1 MIFMRYFI
9 LTACL
14 IASTNLFA
22 QESDTTYWKKSFK
35 GSINFNQAA
44 FSQNWTS
51 GGVNSIGLNALINY
65 KANYLK
71 GKRSWDNEIDLLY
84 GFVNND
90 GQGYRK
96 NNDRIYLDTKYG
108 YALSSKWNTFGAFNV
123 LTQFAKGYKYEKDNQ
138 DREVAIL
145 ISEFMAPGYFTA
157 SWGFEY
163 VPKPYFK
170 MRFSPVAPRLTVVKN
185 KDMYQNVDNNYGVE
199 IGETTR
205 WEWLAFQFL
214 ADFDKDLN
222 ENINLKFRYVLFA
235 NYETLDIDQIDHR
248 LDAILSAKIAKYFDV
263 KLSGMLVYDYDQDK
277 DVQLSQAFGIGF
289 VYTFK
294 NFKDE

>member
-1 MIFMRYFI
+1 MRKIII
-9 LTACL
+9 LSCL
-14 IASTNLFA
+14 FANVNLFA
-22 QESDTTYWKKSFK
+22 QESDTTYWKNTFK

-44 FSQNWTS
+44 FSQNWTA

-65 KANYLK
+65 KTNYLK
-71 GKRSWDNEIDLLY
+71 GKKSWDNEIDLLY

-108 YALSSKWNTFGAFNV
+108 YALSSKWNMFGAFNI
-123 LTQFAKGYKYEKDNQ
+123 LTQFAKGYTYEKDIL

-145 ISEFMAPGYFTA
+145 ISEFMAPGYFTT

-163 VPKPYFK
+163 VPKPYYK
-170 MRFSPVAPRLTVVKN
+170 MRLSPLAPRLTVVKN
-185 KDMYQNVDNNYGVE
+185 NELWQNVDNNYGVD
-199 IGETTR
+199 IGKTTR

-222 ENINLKFRYVLFA
+222 ENIHLKFRYVLYA
-235 NYETLDIDQIDHR
+235 NYETLNFDQIDHR
-248 LDAILSAKIAKYFDV
+248 LDAILSANVAKYLDV

-277 DVQLSQAFGIGF
+277 EIQLSQALGIGF
-289 VYTFK
+289 VYNFK
-294 NFKDE
+294 NY

>member
-1 MIFMRYFI
+1 MKKLI
-9 LTACL
+9 L
-14 IASTNLFA
+14 IASILVSTNVIA
-22 QESDTTYWKKSFK
+22 QESDTTYWKHSFN

-44 FSQNWTS
+44 FSNNWIS
-51 GGVNSIGLNALINY
+51 GGTNSVGLNALINY

-71 GKRSWDNEIDLLY
+71 GKHSWDNEVDLLY
-84 GFVNND
+84 GFLKNE

-108 YALSSKWNTFGAFNV
+108 YEISPKWNTFGAFNV
-123 LTQFAKGYKYEKDNQ
+123 LTQFAPGYKYEKDALGLEQ
-138 DREVAIL
+138 AIL

-163 VPKPYFK
+163 IPKPYFK
-170 MRFSPVAPRLTVVKN
+170 LRISPFAPRLTVVKN
-185 KDMYQNVDNNYGVE
+185 KELYLNVPNNYGVE

-205 WEWLAFQFL
+205 WEILAFRFL
-214 ADFDKDLN
+214 ADLDKDLN
-222 ENINLKFRYVLFA
+222 ENIHLKVRYVLFA
-235 NYETLDIDQIDHR
+235 NYETLDFDQIDHR

-263 KLSGMLVYDYDQDK
+263 KLSAILVYDYDQAK
-277 DVQLSQAFGIGF
+277 DIQLSQAFGLGF

-294 NFKDE
+294 NFEEE

>member
-1 MIFMRYFI
+1 MRKIII
-9 LTACL
+9 LSCL
-14 IASTNLFA
+14 FANVNLFA
-22 QESDTTYWKKSFK
+22 QESDTTYWKNTFK

-44 FSQNWTS
+44 FSQNWTA

-65 KANYLK
+65 KTNYLK
-71 GKRSWDNEIDLLY
+71 GKNSWDNEIDLLY

-108 YALSSKWNTFGAFNV
+108 YALSSKWNMFGAFNI
-123 LTQFAKGYKYEKDNQ
+123 LTQFAKGYTYEKDIL

-145 ISEFMAPGYFTA
+145 ISEFMAPGYFTT

-163 VPKPYFK
+163 VPKPYYK
-170 MRFSPVAPRLTVVKN
+170 MRLSPLAPRLTVVKN
-185 KDMYQNVDNNYGVE
+185 NELWQNVDNNYGVD
-199 IGETTR
+199 IGKTTR

-222 ENINLKFRYVLFA
+222 ENIHLKFRYVLYA
-235 NYETLDIDQIDHR
+235 NYETLNFDQIDHR
-248 LDAILSAKIAKYFDV
+248 LDAILSANVAKYLDV

-277 DVQLSQAFGIGF
+277 EIQLSQALGIGF
-289 VYTFK
+289 VYNFK
-294 NFKDE
+294 NY